1 MRRFAIISGI
11 LASAICLL
19 AGIWIL
25 SRTGLT
31 FSLEAS
37 GDEYVWE
44 AMGLYFIGKAFFVG
58 PLLIVTGIK
67 RANEGP
73 A

>member
-1 MRRFAIISGI
+1 MKKFAVIMGV

-31 FSLEAS
+31 FSLEGRDDAI
-37 GDEYVWE
+37 VWE
-44 AMGLYFIGKAFFVG
+44 AMGLYFIGKACFVG
-58 PLLIVTGIK
+58 PMLIVAGLK
-67 RANEGP
+67 Q
-73 A
+73 